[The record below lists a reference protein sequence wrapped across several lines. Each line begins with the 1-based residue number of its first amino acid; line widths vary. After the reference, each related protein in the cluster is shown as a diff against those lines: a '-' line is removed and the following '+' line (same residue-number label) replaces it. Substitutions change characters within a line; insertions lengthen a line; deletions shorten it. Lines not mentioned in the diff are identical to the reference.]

1 MPLGPLIV
9 MSLRLLV
16 PLSILRWP
24 LVGGIVTMLLDAVDV
39 VLITLIGQGDFADYH
54 MIDKWMDMYY
64 LTIELWVAL
73 KWKHALA
80 RNTAAG
86 LFVYRIMGFV
96 GFELTHTRLWLFIFP
111 NLFENFFLFYL
122 IYCRYWKPETLKIK
136 NLILWLG
143 ILLVP
148 KMAQEY
154 VLHFA
159 QMQPW
164 VWISTTFFGVKWE

>member
-1 MPLGPLIV
+1 MQLGPLIV
-9 MSLRLLV
+9 LSLRLLI

-24 LVGGIVTMLLDAVDV
+24 LVGGIVAMLIDAFDV
-39 VLITLIGQGDFADYH
+39 VLLTYIGRGDFPDYH

-73 KWKHALA
+73 KWKYALA
-80 RNTAAG
+80 RRTAAA
-86 LFVYRIMGFV
+86 LFVYRIVGFV
-96 GFELTHTRLWLFIFP
+96 GFELTHIRLWLFIFP
-111 NLFENFFLFYL
+111 NMFENWFLFYL
-122 IYCRYWKPETLKIK
+122 IYTKFKKPETLTVRRVGM
-136 NLILWLG
+136 WLA

-164 VWISTTFFGVKWE
+164 VWFSSTFLGVTWE